1 MATQSLIAA
10 WSEVLDM
17 DESEIDGEDS
27 FFEIGGDSVKSIR
40 LIGAAREVNLDVDAE
55 TIFRHPTLSAMAEH
69 CKKLDGIS
77 HSASEPELALDQ
89 GLLRHCALACH
100 VDPTC
105 IEDIVPSTKMQTA
118 LFEVHISAE
127 KPGVMQKQIVFNIE
141 GTDDASSVMAAF
153 QAVRDKNQVLR
164 TRLVQHEGCVM
175 QVILRDDQVPW
186 ERASDL
192 AEYLERDVCIKTNF
206 GDPLTR
212 YAVVHDDSEKKTF
225 LVWTVLH
232 CVEDEWTRNL
242 VLDGIEQYLLSP
254 TTYSK
259 KSKPPTLRM
268 FANHM
273 SSNLNDGA
281 AFWQNYMADP
291 PIITRPSLWKVPENY
306 QPGHFTWIAEQQRR
320 ISFNSHEH
328 GGISLATVAH
338 GAFGLA
344 FAAMSGNLDDAVFAV
359 SRSGRQM
366 PLKGIESMM
375 RPMLCTVPLRIR
387 PASHDTVLDMLQ
399 QIQADSIPMMAYEQ
413 LARETLPPLRNDLPE
428 LNWHMNDMDTFRRK
442 IIFRTEGGIKA
453 SVKPDKDLTPEFD
466 YNLPLYVEA
475 RSSNGFVKVEAGYD
489 GDLLER
495 SLVRRFVDLFLD
507 ILESM
512 VRRSLEGT
520 VEDMLVG
527 KTVKK
532 TEIGLHATS
541 GAMDMPVI
549 DGFHAYE
556 MQAK

>member
-1 MATQSLIAA
+1 
-10 WSEVLDM
+10 M
-17 DESEIDGEDS
+17 DEFEIDGEDS

-40 LIGAAREVNLDVDAE
+40 LIGAAREVNLDLDAE

-69 CKKLDGIS
+69 CKNLDAIS
-77 HSASEPELALDQ
+77 HSASEPEMGLDQ
-89 GLLRHCALACH
+89 DLLRHCALACH

-105 IEDIVPSTKMQTA
+105 IEDIVPSTRFQTA
-118 LFEVHISAE
+118 LFEFHISAE
-127 KPGVMQKQIVFNIE
+127 KPGVMQKQIVFTME

-164 TRLVQHEGCVM
+164 TRLVQHEGCVV
-175 QVILRDDQVPW
+175 QVILRDDRVSW
-186 ERASDL
+186 EKASDL
-192 AEYLERDVCIKTNF
+192 AEYLKRDVCIRTNF
-206 GDPLTR
+206 GDPLAR
-212 YAVVHDDSEKKTF
+212 YAVVHDDSKKKTF

-232 CVEDEWTRNL
+232 SVEDEWTRNL

-259 KSKPPTLRM
+259 KSQPPTLRM

-273 SSNLNDGA
+273 SSTWKEGA
-281 AFWQNYMADP
+281 AFWQTYMADP
-291 PIITRPSLWKVPENY
+291 PTITRPTLWKVPENY
-306 QPGHFTWIAEQQRR
+306 QSGPFTWIAEQQRR
-320 ISFNSHEH
+320 ISFNSREH

-359 SRSGRQM
+359 IRSGRQM

-375 RPMLCTVPLRIR
+375 RPMVCMALLRIR
-387 PASHDTVLDMLQ
+387 PTSHDTILAMLQ
-399 QIQADSIPMMAYEQ
+399 QIQADSIAMTAYEQ
-413 LARETLPPLRNDLPE
+413 LARETLPRLSNDLPE
-428 LNWHMNDMDTFRRK
+428 FNWHMNDMDTFRRK
-442 IIFRTEGGIKA
+442 ITFETEGGTKA

-466 YNLPLYVEA
+466 YQLPFYVEA

-495 SLVRRFVDLFLD
+495 SLVRQFIDLFLD

-512 VRRSLEGT
+512 VQRSLEGT

-527 KTVKK
+527 KNVKK
-532 TEIGLHATS
+532 TEIGSHATS
-541 GAMDMPVI
+541 GATDMPAV

-556 MQAK
+556 IQTK

>member
-1 MATQSLIAA
+1 
-10 WSEVLDM
+10 M

-40 LIGAAREVNLDVDAE
+40 LIGAAREVNLDLDAE

-69 CKKLDGIS
+69 CKKLEVIS
-77 HSASEPELALDQ
+77 HSASEPDLALDQ
-89 GLLRHCALACH
+89 DVVRHCALACH

-118 LFEVHISAE
+118 LFEEHISAE
-127 KPGVMQKQIVFNIE
+127 KPGVMQKQIVFTME

-164 TRLVQHEGCVM
+164 TRLVQHEGCVV
-175 QVILRDDQVPW
+175 QVILRDEQVPW
-186 ERASDL
+186 EKASDL
-192 AEYLERDVCIKTNF
+192 AEYLKRDVCIRTNF

-212 YAVVHDDSEKKTF
+212 YAVVHDDSKKKVF

-232 CVEDEWTRNL
+232 SVEDEWTRNL

-259 KSKPPTLRM
+259 KSQPPTLRM

-273 SSNLNDGA
+273 SSNWKDGA
-281 AFWQNYMADP
+281 AFWQTYMADP
-291 PIITRPSLWKVPENY
+291 PTITRPSLWKVPEND
-306 QPGHFTWIAEQQRR
+306 QPGQFTWIAEQQRR
-320 ISFNSHEH
+320 ISFNGHEH
-328 GGISLATVAH
+328 GGISLATVAN

-344 FAAMSGNLDDAVFAV
+344 FAAMSGNLDDVVFAV
-359 SRSGRQM
+359 IRSGRQM

-387 PASHDTVLDMLQ
+387 PTSHDTILGMLQ
-399 QIQADSIPMMAYEQ
+399 QIQADSIPIMAYEQ
-413 LARETLPPLRNDLPE
+413 LATVTFPPLQTELPVF
-428 LNWHMNDMDTFRRK
+428 NWHMTDMDTFRRK
-442 IIFRTEGGIKA
+442 ITFETAGGTKA
-453 SVKPDKDLTPEFD
+453 AVKPDKDLTPEFD
-466 YNLPLYVEA
+466 YDLPLYVEA

-495 SLVRRFVDLFLD
+495 SLVCRFVDLFVD
-507 ILESM
+507 ILDSM

-520 VEDMLVG
+520 VEDMLAG

-532 TEIGLHATS
+532 TEHATS
-541 GAMDMPVI
+541 GAMDLPAI
-549 DGFHAYE
+549 DGFRAYE
-556 MQAK
+556 IQTK

>member
-1 MATQSLIAA
+1 
-10 WSEVLDM
+10 M

-40 LIGAAREVNLDVDAE
+40 LIGAAREVNLDLDAE

-69 CKKLDGIS
+69 CKKLEVIS
-77 HSASEPELALDQ
+77 HSASEPDLALDQ
-89 GLLRHCALACH
+89 DVVRHCALACH

-118 LFEVHISAE
+118 LFEEHISAE
-127 KPGVMQKQIVFNIE
+127 KPGVMQKQIVFTME

-164 TRLVQHEGCVM
+164 TRLVQHEGCVV
-175 QVILRDDQVPW
+175 QVILRDEQVPW
-186 ERASDL
+186 EKASDL
-192 AEYLERDVCIKTNF
+192 AEYLKRDVCIRTNF

-212 YAVVHDDSEKKTF
+212 YAVVHDDSKKKAF

-232 CVEDEWTRNL
+232 SVEDEWTRNL

-259 KSKPPTLRM
+259 KSQPPTLRM

-273 SSNLNDGA
+273 SSNWKDGA
-281 AFWQNYMADP
+281 AFWQTYMADP
-291 PIITRPSLWKVPENY
+291 PTITRPSLWKVPEND
-306 QPGHFTWIAEQQRR
+306 QPGQFTWIAEQQRR
-320 ISFNSHEH
+320 ISFNGHEH
-328 GGISLATVAH
+328 GGISLATVAN

-344 FAAMSGNLDDAVFAV
+344 FAAMSGNLDDVVFAV
-359 SRSGRQM
+359 IRSGRQM

-387 PASHDTVLDMLQ
+387 PTSHDTILGMLQ
-399 QIQADSIPMMAYEQ
+399 QIQADSIPIMAYEQ
-413 LARETLPPLRNDLPE
+413 LATVTFPPLQTELPVF
-428 LNWHMNDMDTFRRK
+428 NWHMTDMDTFRRK
-442 IIFRTEGGIKA
+442 ITFETAGGTKA
-453 SVKPDKDLTPEFD
+453 AVKPDKDLTPEFD
-466 YNLPLYVEA
+466 YDLPLYVEA

-495 SLVRRFVDLFLD
+495 SLVCRFVDLFVD
-507 ILESM
+507 ILDSM

-520 VEDMLVG
+520 VEDMLAG

-532 TEIGLHATS
+532 TEHATS
-541 GAMDMPVI
+541 GAMDLPAI
-549 DGFHAYE
+549 DGFRAYE
-556 MQAK
+556 IQTK